1 MIKNILARL
10 AFRLRKAIS
19 IRLKVPVRNSSLYMR
34 TNATN
39 IMEYVRFSSFF
50 SKEEGT
56 VAWLDETLDNDSVL
70 LDIGANIGI
79 YSIYSALKIN
89 VPQCVYSIEPNAYSF
104 HSLLTNIKQN
114 SLIKEILPI
123 NIALTNRSSIFNFY
137 YNSNLPGHSG
147 SQVNSAI
154 SEHGETFIP
163 VATELKLGYSIDELC
178 DKGLFKRRITHV
190 KIDVDGHEKEIV
202 EGMATFLGGSMR
214 PNYVQ
219 IEINPGAKSDI
230 DRLMES
236 FGYKLSLMSDTLSSK
251 KIPSLEISQTPHNAL
266 YVPIAK

>member
-1 MIKNILARL
+1 MKRNILARL
-10 AFRLRKAIS
+10 AFRLRNAIS
-19 IRLKVPVRNSSLYMR
+19 IRLTVPVRNSTLYMR
-34 TNATN
+34 SNATN
-39 IMEYVRFSSFF
+39 IMEYVRFSTFF

-79 YSIYSALKIN
+79 YSIYSALKIG
-89 VPQCVYSIEPNAYSF
+89 VSESVYSIEPNAYSF

-114 SLIKEILPI
+114 SLIREIVPI
-123 NIALTNRSSIFNFY
+123 NIALTNRFSIFDFH
-137 YNSNLPGHSG
+137 YNSDLPGHSG
-147 SQVNSAI
+147 SQVHSAI

-163 VATELKLGYSIDELC
+163 VATELKLGCSVDELS
-178 DKGLFKRRITHV
+178 DNGLFKRRITHV

-202 EGMATFLGGSMR
+202 EGMTRLLSGPLR

-230 DRLMES
+230 NRLMEGC
-236 FGYKLSLMSDTLSSK
+236 GYRLSLMSDTLSSK
-251 KIPSLEISQTPHNAL
+251 KMSTVEISRTPHNAL
-266 YVPIAK
+266 YVPIK